1 MTTTKGGRSQSQ
13 IESKLQKMGR
23 VGFFLTTAAFMH
35 VHDAIRCLRAGKHVL
50 SEVAACWTMAE
61 AVALHE
67 AAHAS
72 NHTYMP
78 AENYSKRSA

>member
-1 MTTTKGGRSQSQ
+1 
-13 IESKLQKMGR
+13 
-23 VGFFLTTAAFMH
+23 MH